1 MSRADKS
8 KRAARLADLRRRLP
22 DLPLAT
28 AAGDLEHYGRD
39 WTRFHTPDPLAVA
52 FVREIEEIQEVV
64 RWAADCGQPL
74 VPSGG
79 RTGLSGGAVAA
90 AGELVVSLERL
101 RAETGFDA
109 AGRILHVEGGMV
121 TAEVQRRARQRGLY
135 YPVDFAAAG
144 GSQIGGNVATNAGG
158 IRVLRYGL
166 TRDQVAGLTVIDG
179 RGERLELNRSL
190 VKNATGYDLRHL
202 LIGSEGTL
210 GIVAG
215 VQLTLRPPPP
225 PAGVM
230 LLALA
235 DIAGLM
241 AVFETARAQLDLSA
255 FEFFTQPCT
264 AAVCAAQGLPPPFEP
279 AAPAYAL
286 LEFDQMPGDESRAL
300 GLFEHLLA
308 AGLAADGVLAQSAA
322 QAARL
327 WRYREAI
334 SESIAPRTP
343 YKNDIAVTIDQV
355 PAFLAQLD
363 ELVRMHYPDYEVLWY
378 GHLGDGNLHMNVL
391 RPAAMAI
398 STFQALADRLSEL
411 VYEKVGDFHGSI
423 SAEHGIG
430 LLKKDGL
437 HFSRAAGEIDAMRAI
452 KRIFDPAGILNPGK
466 VF

>member
-1 MSRADKS
+1 MSGADKS

-22 DLPLAT
+22 GLPLSVAP
-28 AAGDLEHYGRD
+28 GDLEHYGRD
-39 WTRFHTPDPLAVA
+39 WTRFHTPDPLAVT
-52 FVREIEEIQEVV
+52 FVRHVEEIQELVL
-64 RWAADCGQPL
+64 WAASCGQPL

-90 AGELVVSLERL
+90 GGELVVSLERL
-101 RAETGFDA
+101 RAEIGFA
-109 AGRILHVEGGMV
+109 TAGRILHVEGGMV
-121 TAEVQRRARQRGLY
+121 TAEVQKRAHQRGLY
-135 YPVDFAAAG
+135 YPVDFASAG

-158 IRVLRYGL
+158 IRVLRYGM

-179 RGERLELNRSL
+179 RAERLELNRAL

-202 LIGSEGTL
+202 MVGSEGTL
-210 GIVAG
+210 GIIAG
-215 VQLTLRPPPP
+215 VQLALRPPPP

-230 LLALA
+230 LLALT

-241 AVFETARAQLDLSA
+241 AVFAAARAQLEISA
-255 FEFFTQPCT
+255 FEFFTQPCA
-264 AAVCAAQGLPPPFEP
+264 AAVCAAQGLPPPFEC

-286 LEFDQMPGDESRAL
+286 LEFDQPAGGEAAAL
-300 GLFEHLLA
+300 GLFESLVA
-308 AGLAADGVLAQSAA
+308 AGQVADGVLAQSAA

-355 PAFLAQLD
+355 PAFLAELD
-363 ELVRMHYPDYEVLWY
+363 ELVRKHYPDYEVLWY

-391 RPAAMAI
+391 RPANMAI
-398 STFQALADRLSEL
+398 PAFQALVARLSEL
-411 VYEKVGDFHGSI
+411 VYEMVGRFHGSI

-437 HFSRAAGEIDAMRAI
+437 HFSRSAAEIAALRAI
-452 KRIFDPAGILNPGK
+452 KQTFDPAGILNPGK
-466 VF
+466 MF